1 MKIKAVKFYENGFMT
16 QPFAC
21 GLEDGAEKFD
31 ANVKYL
37 QVCKISL
44 STRAKKLFS
53 SIPARPKIFPT
64 KSLTKK
70 LKFISALKLKITLTR

>member
-1 MKIKAVKFYENGFMT
+1 MEIKAVKFYENGFMT
-16 QPFAC
+16 QPLLAD
-21 GLEDGAEKFD
+21 LKTAQKNLTQMLSIVQ
-31 ANVKYL
+31 A
-37 QVCKISL
+37 CKILS

-70 LKFISALKLKITLTR
+70 LKFISARRLKIKLTR